1 MTGLVDVVTGIGIGL
16 VIGVSIDVVIGVV
29 VGGNGDGD
37 NGEHRAILL
46 ES

>member
-16 VIGVSIDVVIGVV
+16 VIGVSLDMVIGVV
-29 VGGNGDGD
+29 VGGHGDGD